1 MTLPS
6 LDTDTSWLRGLGH
19 NLLVGPG
26 LILRQDVVLEADARQ
41 LAGLVILNV
50 ALVVLLDWLVVEQP
64 SYFVPS
70 GATGYAA
77 ALLLI
82 VVCAFCIVVV
92 SKQKAAMELLLTGF
106 LAALPLF
113 IIFLVLYRW
122 IDTSDESTRLLYKI
136 ATGVLMWAF
145 GLKLARHALRPPNLV
160 APSLILIV
168 SLGVGMTT
176 LPGWALWYHYDESE
190 YEDYYEDIDVEA
202 IYYRQPGLLDLE
214 LAAIAP
220 GRKGVVD
227 LYFAGFASW
236 ASQDVFMS
244 EMDYVRD
251 LFDRRFDTTGRSIT
265 LINNEATVATKPI
278 ASRHNLETTLG
289 YLSRVMNVEEDILF
303 LYLSSHGSK
312 GANLAVDFYPLGL
325 NNLEGATLRQL
336 LDDSGIEWRVVVVS
350 ACYSGEFIDHL
361 QDPRTLVITASRRDR
376 NSFGCTQERDFTYFG
391 ESFFVDQLSEQHS
404 FVSAYHASREQLRE
418 KETEEGL
425 TPSEPQI
432 WIGAAIEAKLGELE
446 KRLTH

>member
-202 IYYRQPGLLDLE
+202 IYYRQP
-214 LAAIAP
+214 
-220 GRKGVVD
+220 
-227 LYFAGFASW
+227 
-236 ASQDVFMS
+236 
-244 EMDYVRD
+244 
-251 LFDRRFDTTGRSIT
+251 
-265 LINNEATVATKPI
+265 
-278 ASRHNLETTLG
+278 
-289 YLSRVMNVEEDILF
+289 
-303 LYLSSHGSK
+303 
-312 GANLAVDFYPLGL
+312 
-325 NNLEGATLRQL
+325 
-336 LDDSGIEWRVVVVS
+336 
-350 ACYSGEFIDHL
+350 ACWTWS
-361 QDPRTLVITASRRDR
+361 
-376 NSFGCTQERDFTYFG
+376 
-391 ESFFVDQLSEQHS
+391 
-404 FVSAYHASREQLRE
+404 
-418 KETEEGL
+418 
-425 TPSEPQI
+425 
-432 WIGAAIEAKLGELE
+432 
-446 KRLTH
+446 